1 MKKRAEDNKPT
12 EKDFKEI
19 NSMIRKIG
27 ASPLELIQLNP
38 LRKFKNEKE
47 LKDTLISLKELADE
61 NLDENG
67 NMKKIEGVNYSKLI
81 ELVEK
86 KYNYDR
92 KEFVAL
98 NTTKDAFIV
107 YGTPDSKLLQYM
119 NDMGLVMFTKYF
131 VRIQRVIRKSVI
143 DHPISFLLAVLG
155 QAAIMD
161 VDDVHDQSIFTKD
174 LTNIFH
180 GPIDTLIGA
189 LYPSGLDY
197 AEYAYNKV
205 L

>member
-1 MKKRAEDNKPT
+1 MILSIRELAEKNIDN
-12 EKDFKEI
+12 DGNLKEI
-19 NSMIRKIG
+19 
-27 ASPLELIQLNP
+27 
-38 LRKFKNEKE
+38 
-47 LKDTLISLKELADE
+47 T
-61 NLDENG
+61 
-67 NMKKIEGVNYSKLI
+67 GVDYNKLI

-131 VRIQRVIRKSVI
+131 VRIQRVIRKGVV

-161 VDDVHDQSIFTKD
+161 IDDVHDQSLFTKD

-180 GPIDTLIGA
+180 GPIDVLTKA
-189 LYPSGLDY
+189 LYPTGLDY
-197 AEYAYNKV
+197 AEYAYKT
-205 L
+205 LL

>member
-1 MKKRAEDNKPT
+1 
-12 EKDFKEI
+12 
-19 NSMIRKIG
+19 
-27 ASPLELIQLNP
+27 
-38 LRKFKNEKE
+38 
-47 LKDTLISLKELADE
+47 
-61 NLDENG
+61 
-67 NMKKIEGVNYSKLI
+67 
-81 ELVEK
+81 
-86 KYNYDR
+86 
-92 KEFVAL
+92 
-98 NTTKDAFIV
+98 
-107 YGTPDSKLLQYM
+107 M